1 MIRIT
6 PEAALE
12 IVEGRAYYREHGA
25 DDDAF
30 ANASSQLLD
39 EIETRPAVF
48 PAHPFATTAGTK
60 RALFPAPWP
69 FAFAYIVV
77 DGVAVILACE
87 HLRREPG
94 YWTRTKR

>member
-1 MIRIT
+1 MIRVT

-12 IVEGRAYYREHGA
+12 IVEARAYYREHGA
-25 DDDAF
+25 DDDGF
-30 ANASSQLLD
+30 AVAASQTLD
-39 EIETRPAVF
+39 EIETRPAAF

-60 RALFPAPWP
+60 RALFPKPWP

-77 DGVAVILACE
+77 DAVPVDLACE

-94 YWTRTKR
+94 YWTRTMR